1 MLNSFQHLTT
11 KIPNQVRNDVCFEN
25 FAQIYPL
32 PEKSWLQTVK
42 TFRIRVTIFNLRIF
56 WTSVVIALLLFK
68 LSCYSY
74 PVRVHYVN
82 MYMYVMQTCS
92 CLWCKQNLFVRD
104 AIVYMTEGQSC
115 TWQPHCQNKSCQ
127 WVCQNYFLQIHVCCF
142 NRKFYIIYPIYCKF
156 LIVNFILLCYT
167 LFMRTKFKLRTQQLS
182 NSATQQ
188 LATTFFLQKYIN
200 WLTRRILWKIE

>member
-32 PEKSWLQTVK
+32 PEKSFWLQTVK

-115 TWQPHCQNKSCQ
+115 TWQTHCQNKSCQ
-127 WVCQNYFLQIHVCCF
+127 WVCQKNLDSVTVKTIF
-142 NRKFYIIYPIYCKF
+142 CKYTF
-156 LIVNFILLCYT
+156 VVLTENFI
-167 LFMRTKFKLRTQQLS
+167 
-182 NSATQQ
+182 
-188 LATTFFLQKYIN
+188 
-200 WLTRRILWKIE
+200 